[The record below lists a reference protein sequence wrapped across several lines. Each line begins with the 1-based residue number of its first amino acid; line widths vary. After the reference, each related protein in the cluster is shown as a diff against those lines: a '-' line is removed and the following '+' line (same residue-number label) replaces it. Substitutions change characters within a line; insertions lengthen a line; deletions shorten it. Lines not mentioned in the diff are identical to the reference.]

1 MDYEI
6 LRNMRTFIRYS
17 QLSHKGSVFL
27 PSYSLTQNTKAVNG
41 LVFCL
46 TRYIW
51 PADTDAWHIT
61 YNVLLSQPGGR
72 IQYARIGS
80 NVTMQCGSLDN
91 DASVTWKVNGTD
103 VKAKRREEGPRLILM
118 EVDMSSNGLYSCFQN
133 PDGQRRDQIT
143 FRIGRES
150 NRSSSVLFP
159 SYTSSYF
166 YHFFCTSWS
175 FSHCSLTP
183 YW

>member
-1 MDYEI
+1 MVWCFVWLD
-6 LRNMRTFIRYS
+6 
-17 QLSHKGSVFL
+17 
-27 PSYSLTQNTKAVNG
+27 
-41 LVFCL
+41 
-46 TRYIW
+46 IW